1 MIAQRTS
8 GVKLDL
14 ARLGEASERT
24 PRPPQVRQ
32 KLVGA

>member
-8 GVKLDL
+8 GVTLDL
-14 ARLGEASERT
+14 AKLGEVAERGY
-24 PRPPQVRQ
+24 RAPQVRQ